1 MSHTSGGL
9 LCVAL
14 RLARRGPNSGRKER
28 KKEVSSAWL
37 RLSAAQTKRQGAVGT
52 SQVLQPRPLKAAS
65 RPSKPLI
72 IIVGVNAGKS
82 CGEGLA
88 RFSSWCLFVTAETA
102 DKEKKETATVGN
114 ETLRFSTNCGA
125 LTHHCVLYSE
135 VNWTSLC
142 ARRLCHWYVFTYKTT
157 LGVSWSRLLAERIK
171 EVRK

>member
-14 RLARRGPNSGRKER
+14 RQPDGVRTVKE
-28 KKEVSSAWL
+28 KKEKRGFLCVAAAL
-37 RLSAAQTKRQGAVGT
+37 RCSDEALRAVGT

-72 IIVGVNAGKS
+72 LIVGVNADKS
-82 CGEGLA
+82 CGEGSA
-88 RFSSWCLFVTAETA
+88 RFSSWCLFVTAKIA
-102 DKEKKETATVGN
+102 DKEKKETAVGN

-142 ARRLCHWYVFTYKTT
+142 ARRLSLVRVHLQNNSGCLV
-157 LGVSWSRLLAERIK
+157 VSSFSK
-171 EVRK
+171 ESKKSVSK

>member
-14 RLARRGPNSGRKER
+14 RQPDGVRTVKE
-28 KKEVSSAWL
+28 KKEKRGFLCVAAAL
-37 RLSAAQTKRQGAVGT
+37 RCSDEALRAVGT

-72 IIVGVNAGKS
+72 LIVGVNADKS
-82 CGEGLA
+82 CGEGSA
-88 RFSSWCLFVTAETA
+88 RFSSWCLFVTAKIA
-102 DKEKKETATVGN
+102 DKEKKETAVGN

-142 ARRLCHWYVFTYKTT
+142 ARRLCHWYVFIYKTT
-157 LGVSWSRLLAERIK
+157 LGVSWSRLLAKNQRSQ
-171 EVRK
+171 

>member
-1 MSHTSGGL
+1 MRCTAS
-9 LCVAL
+9 
-14 RLARRGPNSGRKER
+14 ARRGPNSERKER

-72 IIVGVNAGKS
+72 LIVGVNAGKS

-88 RFSSWCLFVTAETA
+88 RFSSWCLFVTAGTA

-125 LTHHCVLYSE
+125 LTHHCVLYSP
-135 VNWTSLC
+135 
-142 ARRLCHWYVFTYKTT
+142 YVLDASVVGTCSFTKQRW
-157 LGVSWSRLLAERIK
+157 VSRGL
-171 EVRK
+171 VF